1 MTDGRIFT
9 AACYSGMTARSP
21 LANCAVADPTE
32 VLSLVN
38 SKRNNRKRAEIGYP
52 GTKEG
57 ALRAIGR

>member
-1 MTDGRIFT
+1 MTDDRILT

-21 LANCAVADPTE
+21 LANCAGADPTE

-38 SKRNNRKRAEIGYP
+38 GKRNNRKRAEIRYP

-57 ALRAIGR
+57 ALPAIGR